1 MIEDKSQH
9 QSAHKGNTAFAS
21 QPVLN
26 HSAVFK
32 KWTALSRKD
41 YVIIL
46 CLAILLLV
54 LFAATVYMN
63 PLEFFHVISKE
74 QFQALGQM
82 EQGDL
87 RKMIKEILKQP
98 FENNPAIV
106 FLRDAGWNSVW
117 AFLCL
122 LPQMIFGVLVV
133 FFPLFFVFNAIS
145 KREVKEMMKL
155 WDTLPEQQQLDN
167 QFLNRTQ

>member
-1 MIEDKSQH
+1 MIEDKSQQ
-9 QSAHKGNTAFAS
+9 QSAHEGNTAFAS
-21 QPVLN
+21 QLMLN
-26 HSAVFK
+26 HSAAFK

-54 LFAATVYMN
+54 LFAATIHMS

-74 QFQALGQM
+74 QVQILGQM
-82 EQGDL
+82 EQGDF
-87 RKMIKEILKQP
+87 RKMMKEILKQP

-106 FLRDAGWNSVW
+106 FLYGVGWNGVW

-122 LPQMIFGVLVV
+122 LPQMIWGCLVV

-145 KREVKEMMKL
+145 KRDVKEMIKL
-155 WDTLPEQQQLDN
+155 WDTLP
-167 QFLNRTQ
+167 

>member
-26 HSAVFK
+26 QCAVFK

-122 LPQMIFGVLVV
+122 LPQMIFGVFVV

-167 QFLNRTQ
+167 QSLNKTQ